1 MDSKENSK
9 RLKQMRDDLYWMQ
22 VDYEESNLTDKA
34 LDQSIRVGQRI
45 RALLD
50 IYSQILGGR
59 EFEEEYLEN
68 YLK

>member
-1 MDSKENSK
+1 MEVKENSK

-22 VDYEESNLTDKA
+22 VDYEESNPTDKA